1 MDTLSIVT
9 PKHPALH
16 TPANID
22 PFTTDINWVEREQAM
37 LQLMVDKFG
46 IGLASPQVGESH
58 NMFVMRHSLYGEIG
72 VYNPEIVSYS
82 EDNVT
87 LEEGCLT
94 FPLLFLNLTRP
105 ASVDV
110 RYYKNDGIMVEDTF
124 TGMDAR
130 CYQHEYEHLQGEL
143 FIDRASNMKLQR
155 AFTKREKLFK
165 TLERQV
171 K

>member
-1 MDTLSIVT
+1 LLCDTV
-9 PKHPALH
+9 
-16 TPANID
+16 
-22 PFTTDINWVEREQAM
+22 
-37 LQLMVDKFG
+37 
-46 IGLASPQVGESH
+46 
-58 NMFVMRHSLYGEIG
+58 YGEIG

-105 ASVDV
+105 ASIDV

-124 TGMDAR
+124 TGMDSR